1 MMLAFA
7 TMALDALPCHAKCIC
22 LVFRLVCLISITI
35 RYGQATAGSLAEHGH
50 GHDLELVAPAPGVQV
65 KLGTSLVART
75 NLQSAKTCVAIVS
88 ESTALR
94 TKAPTWPLQGVVA
107 SGCAAE
113 PLNVRGLREGRYAL
127 TAYAEGAEPPTL
139 PSWVPFSVVAGA
151 NDDIGYDWSP
161 VGASMPA
168 GAEVQL
174 PLGRSGGERR
184 VRIPQPWTLE
194 LDFGRG
200 TGGIVRVAVQRS
212 STVEQLVTSA
222 VELAKARL
230 AKVGAPGPCSVRI
243 EDKDVAGDGFHGLLP
258 SAASAEDAQ
267 LFRRRRRLAPR
278 WEPCAAPASEL

>member
-1 MMLAFA
+1 MTSLATTCFLS
-7 TMALDALPCHAKCIC
+7 MADALPCHAKCVC
-22 LVFRLVCLISITI
+22 LVFRLVCLLSITI

-151 NDDIGYDWSP
+151 NDDIGY
-161 VGASMPA
+161 
-168 GAEVQL
+168 EC
-174 PLGRSGGERR
+174 
-184 VRIPQPWTLE
+184 
-194 LDFGRG
+194 
-200 TGGIVRVAVQRS
+200 
-212 STVEQLVTSA
+212 
-222 VELAKARL
+222 RL
-230 AKVGAPGPCSVRI
+230 
-243 EDKDVAGDGFHGLLP
+243 
-258 SAASAEDAQ
+258 
-267 LFRRRRRLAPR
+267 
-278 WEPCAAPASEL
+278 